1 MRPTPLVWVGM
12 VTVFTIGHSTHS
24 LQTFLDML
32 VENKVEKLIDVRKL
46 PGSRKFPHFDQEELS
61 ASLGEVEIAYAWAEP
76 LTGRR
81 PVSKTVPFEVN
92 GFWQNR
98 SFHNYA
104 DHALSG
110 DFTEAVAGLLQDPD
124 RSVLLCS
131 EAVWWRCHRRIITD
145 HLLAHGA
152 EVIHIMGPGQTS
164 MATLT
169 SGAVV
174 DEKADDTTVT
184 YPSTD

>member
-1 MRPTPLVWVGM
+1 M
-12 VTVFTIGHSTHS
+12 VTVFTVGHSTHN

-32 VENKVEKLIDVRKL
+32 AENGVEKLIDVRKL
-46 PGSRKFPHFDQEELS
+46 PGSRKFPHFDQEKLS
-61 ASLGEVEIAYAWAEP
+61 TSLDEVGIAYAWSEP
-76 LTGRR
+76 LTGHR
-81 PVSKTVPFEVN
+81 PVSRTVPFEVN

-110 DFTEAVAGLLQDPD
+110 DFMKAVAHLMQDPA

-145 HLLAHGA
+145 HLLARGA

-164 MATLT
+164 VATLT

-174 DEKADDTTVT
+174 EEKADDTTVT
-184 YPSTD
+184 YPATD

>member
-1 MRPTPLVWVGM
+1 MATI
-12 VTVFTIGHSTHS
+12 FTIGHSTHS

-32 VENKVEKLIDVRKL
+32 VDNGVETLIDVRKL
-46 PGSRKFPHFDQEELS
+46 PGSRKFPHFNQDELLP
-61 ASLGEVEIAYAWAEP
+61 SLKAEGIGYEWVKP

-81 PVSKTVPFEVN
+81 KVSKTVPFEVN
-92 GFWQNR
+92 AFWNNR

-104 DHALSG
+104 DHALS
-110 DFTEAVAGLLQDPD
+110 DEFAEAITELERRSTP
-124 RSVLLCS
+124 SVLLCS

-145 HLLAHGA
+145 HLLARGV

-164 MATLT
+164 KATLN

-174 DEKADDTTVT
+174 ADGQVT
-184 YPSTD
+184 YPPSAEDAAE